1 MDKTLSLPGTGAS
14 KTRKTLTGLAAA
26 AVLGAG
32 GPRRL
37 SPGVG
42 NSGPGRES

>member
-26 AVLGAG
+26 GNAFVAKKVYEALAG
-32 GPRRL
+32 INGL
-37 SPGVG
+37 TAQ
-42 NSGPGRES
+42 